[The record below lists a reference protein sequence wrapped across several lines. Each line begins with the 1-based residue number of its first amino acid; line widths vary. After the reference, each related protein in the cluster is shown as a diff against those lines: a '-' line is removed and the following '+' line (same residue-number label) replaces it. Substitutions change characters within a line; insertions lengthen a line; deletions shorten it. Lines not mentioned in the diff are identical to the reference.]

1 MNPAGRPCA
10 WVRPLPDSDN
20 RVGSVV
26 QAALNVMPHGPIG
39 RAVELAR
46 LAETLGYER
55 CWVYDEGLAA
65 SDVYVTMTAIALATA
80 TLEIGPGITNPYTR
94 HAGATASAIASLD
107 ELSGGRAFLGIG
119 AGGSLTLD
127 PLSIARHRPLTAV
140 SETIAACRRLFAG
153 ETVSVEGSHV
163 RLSEA
168 SLLHARDSTEIWLA
182 GRGPRMLE
190 LGGAACD
197 GVFLDFLYKPHLG
210 PVVERIRGAGQ
221 AAGNKPRIA
230 YSTMLVT
237 DDDTMALTKPHLTY
251 RLVDSPPEVQAAI
264 GLAGADAA
272 RIRAALAGGLEAA
285 AEHVRDE
292 WVLPFVIAGTP
303 SECSQ
308 ELHRL
313 AAEHGI
319 ESFVVPLLDD
329 ERAEKLLRSGADIMK
344 IIQ

>member
-1 MNPAGRPCA
+1 MRPAPG
-10 WVRPLPDSDN
+10 LDN
-20 RVGSVV
+20 RVGAVLRP
-26 QAALNVMPHGPIG
+26 ALNVMPEGPIE
-39 RAVELAR
+39 RTVELAR

-65 SDVYVTMTAIALATA
+65 ADVHVTMTAIALATRF
-80 TLEIGPGITNPYTR
+80 LEVGPGITNPYTR

-127 PLSIARHRPLTAV
+127 PLSIARDRPLTAV
-140 SETIAACRRLFAG
+140 RETIEACRRLFAG
-153 ETVSVEGSHV
+153 DTVSVEGSHV
-163 RLSEA
+163 RLREA
-168 SLLHARDSTEIWLA
+168 SLPHARASTEIWLA
-182 GRGPRMLE
+182 GRGPRMLQ

-197 GVFLDFLYKPHLG
+197 GVLVDFVYKPHLG
-210 PVVERIRGAGQ
+210 PAVERIRAAGR
-221 AAGNKPRIA
+221 AAGNEPRIA

-237 DDDTMALTKPHLTY
+237 DDDAMAAIKPHLTY
-251 RLVDSPPEVQAAI
+251 RLVDSPPEVREAI
-264 GLAGADAA
+264 GLAEADAA

-285 AEHVRDE
+285 AEYVRDE
-292 WVLPFVIAGTP
+292 WALPFVIAGTA

-313 AAEHGI
+313 SAEHGI

-329 ERAEKLLRSGADIMK
+329 ERAEELLQSCAEILGLT
-344 IIQ
+344 

>member
-1 MNPAGRPCA
+1 M
-10 WVRPLPDSDN
+10 VRP
-20 RVGSVV
+20 
-26 QAALNVMPHGPIG
+26 ALNVMPEGPIE
-39 RAVELAR
+39 RTVELAR

-65 SDVYVTMTAIALATA
+65 GDVYVTMTAIALATRS
-80 TLEIGPGITNPYTR
+80 LEVGPGITNPYTR

-127 PLSIARHRPLTAV
+127 PLSIARDRPLTAV
-140 SETIAACRRLFAG
+140 RETIEACRRLFAG
-153 ETVSVEGSHV
+153 DTVSVEGSHV

-168 SLLHARDSTEIWLA
+168 SLVHARASTEIWLA

-197 GVFLDFLYKPHLG
+197 GVLVDFVYKPHLG
-210 PVVERIRGAGQ
+210 PAVERIRAAGR
-221 AAGNKPRIA
+221 AAGNEPRIA

-237 DDDTMALTKPHLTY
+237 DDDAMVAIKPHLTY
-251 RLVDSPPEVQAAI
+251 RLVDSPPAVREAI
-264 GLAGADAA
+264 GLAEADAA

-285 AEHVRDE
+285 AEYVRDE
-292 WVLPFVIAGTP
+292 WALPFVIAGTP

-329 ERAEKLLRSGADIMK
+329 ESAEELLQSSAEILGLT
-344 IIQ
+344 

>member
-1 MNPAGRPCA
+1 MQSNRVSAV
-10 WVRPLPDSDN
+10 VRP
-20 RVGSVV
+20 
-26 QAALNVMPHGPIG
+26 AFNVMPHGSVE

-65 SDVYVTMTAIALATA
+65 SDVYVAMTAIAVSTESLM
-80 TLEIGPGITNPYTR
+80 IGPGITNPYTR

-127 PLSIARHRPLTAV
+127 PLSIARERPLTATR
-140 SETIAACRRLFAG
+140 ETIEACRRLFAG
-153 ETVSVEGSHV
+153 DAVSVEGTHV

-168 SLLHARDSTEIWLA
+168 SLLNPRPGIEIWLA

-197 GVFLDFLYKPHLG
+197 GVLVDFVYKPHLG
-210 PVVERIRGAGQ
+210 PAIERIRGAGR

-237 DDDTMALTKPHLTY
+237 DDDTMAALKPHMTY
-251 RLVDSPPEVQAAI
+251 RLVDSPPEVREAL
-264 GLAGADAA
+264 GLTDSDAA
-272 RIRAALAGGLEAA
+272 VIRAALADGLEAA

-292 WVLPFVIAGTP
+292 WALPFVIAGSP
-303 SECSQ
+303 GECSQ
-308 ELHRL
+308 ELQSL
-313 AAEHGI
+313 AAQHGI

-329 ERAEKLLRSGADIMK
+329 EPAEKLLHSGAQ
-344 IIQ
+344 IIEMTQ